1 MKRKFALS
9 PFFKLPCMKV
19 KEDERSRQKIQEPV
33 SNKVLSAVT
42 APLAACCSTR
52 APARASVLL
61 NAGKGELPV
70 CNAAYKG
77 GKRRGIAVG
86 RGAQAPVSLY
96 H

>member
-1 MKRKFALS
+1 MGAAES
-9 PFFKLPCMKV
+9 TPDQHGATETV
-19 KEDERSRQKIQEPV
+19 G
-33 SNKVLSAVT
+33 NKVLSAVT

-86 RGAQAPVSLY
+86 RGAQAPVYFY